1 LNSNTRIGNPTFT
14 IPATKAPQLNAPIS
28 FGTEMNLPKQG
39 EIKITHFRAVGKKYY
54 EVLISHQTG

>member
-1 LNSNTRIGNPTFT
+1 MRIGNPTFT

-39 EIKITHFRAVGKKYY
+39 GKIIVSHFRRIGKIKI
-54 EVLISHQTG
+54 L

>member
-1 LNSNTRIGNPTFT
+1 MRIGNPTFT

-39 EIKITHFRAVGKKYY
+39 GGEIIISHFRRIGKIKI
-54 EVLISHQTG
+54 L